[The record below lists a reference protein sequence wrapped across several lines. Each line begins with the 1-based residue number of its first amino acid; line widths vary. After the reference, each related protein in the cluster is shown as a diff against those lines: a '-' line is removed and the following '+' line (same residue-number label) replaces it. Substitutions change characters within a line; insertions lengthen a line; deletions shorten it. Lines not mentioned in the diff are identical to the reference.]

1 MKPACLAALAALAA
15 CWRSIRDMWSQKT
28 AKPIRHC
35 IPGTRQI
42 KAGLPMNSSTVSA
55 ELELRCV
62 IPHQATVP
70 LAASF
75 CYSREE
81 PYAIRVA
88 FHAGQDK
95 PVEWTFARDLLSMG
109 IVRCEGIG
117 DVRVWPSADT
127 AGSVLNIELCSPFGQ
142 AHFQASVK
150 EISDFLRRTCQIV
163 QAGEEGDHLDF
174 ESELTCL
181 LRRGQ

>member
-1 MKPACLAALAALAA
+1 M
-15 CWRSIRDMWSQKT
+15 
-28 AKPIRHC
+28 
-35 IPGTRQI
+35 
-42 KAGLPMNSSTVSA
+42 
-55 ELELRCV
+55 
-62 IPHQATVP
+62 P

-163 QAGEEGDHLDF
+163 QAGEESDYLDF